1 MSLLNLA
8 IHRRL
13 RLTVKR
19 TTSDHAYGC
28 GHSAL
33 VEARVDADLVH
44 VDVQQALADGID
56 AMSAVLSPTN
66 DVEVFLASEI
76 LLDDLVGQSVG
87 FVSISQDAEGLAAEF
102 SPALLSNEM
111 FNVAISQES
120 VPEAAIPVVE
130 RSFS

>member
-1 MSLLNLA
+1 M
-8 IHRRL
+8 
-13 RLTVKR
+13 
-19 TTSDHAYGC
+19 
-28 GHSAL
+28 
-33 VEARVDADLVH
+33 DADLVH
-44 VDVQQALADGID
+44 VDVQQALADRID

-66 DVEVFLASEI
+66 DVEVLFASEI

-102 SPALLSNEM
+102 SPALLTDEM